1 MSPGEVTRAEVCVV
15 ACAEAWR
22 GDGATLASPMGLIPS
37 LGARLARCTF
47 APDLL
52 LSDGEAFLLAPDP
65 PSRAPDPPSRAPDP
79 LSRVPDSP
87 SRCDGGAV
95 EGWLPFRSVFTVVAA
110 GRRHVMMGA
119 AQLDRYGNQNISCIG
134 DWARPKAQ
142 LLGVRGAPGNTVNH
156 PVSYWVP
163 RHSRRVFVEAVDMV
177 CGVGYDRAAAAG
189 AGFHE
194 LRVVV
199 TNLAVLDF
207 QAPGHTMR
215 LRSLHP
221 GVTQSE
227 VVDATGFALAV
238 PDQVPVTR
246 PPTAAELD
254 LIRGQLDPS
263 GLRDRELV

>member
-1 MSPGEVTRAEVCVV
+1 MSPGGVTRAEVCVV

-52 LSDGEAFLLAPDP
+52 LSDGEACLLGD
-65 PSRAPDPPSRAPDP
+65 D
-79 LSRVPDSP
+79 
-87 SRCDGGAV
+87 GAV

-207 QAPGHTMR
+207 QAPDHTMR

-221 GVTQSE
+221 GVTLSE
-227 VVDATGFALAV
+227 VVDVTGFALAV
-238 PDQVPVTR
+238 PDEVPVTR

-254 LIRGQLDPS
+254 LIRGQLDAFRAARPRAPGSGHRMITVYCPLSAASLPS
-263 GLRDRELV
+263 PR